1 MIFSVQRYLE
11 DYLERRQL
19 RDVDQ
24 YSVALANL
32 YAAKRGRSSKPEFQK
47 SVRRIKTVFFRSNPA
62 LKRLEFERDLI
73 ARLDERFLKKKAVDG
88 LPTVFPGGVAKER
101 IRLRARRRS
110 MAGLLQQFKAATEA
124 RAVDSFWVSRKRGEL
139 RSRPERIAQ
148 ALLGVFFRGVLADG
162 GFAVREAGSGIGFV
176 DLVAVLSRNAPHI
189 IEMKVLRGQ
198 FEGAEQLDVYM
209 RQEGRQVG
217 WLVVMDARRQ
227 SKRAALPATVPVRGG
242 GGVVLVVVVE
252 LNPTAPSKGGSSSD

>member
-1 MIFSVQRYLE
+1 MIFAIQRYLE

-62 LKRLEFERDLI
+62 LNRPDFERDLI
-73 ARLDERFLKKKAVDG
+73 ARLDERFLKKKSVDG

-110 MAGLLQQFKAATEA
+110 MAGLLQQFKAAIEA
-124 RAVDSFWVSRKRGEL
+124 RAVDSFWVSRQKGEL
-139 RSRPERIAQ
+139 RPRPERIAQ
-148 ALLGVFFRGVLADG
+148 GLLGVFFRAVLADG
-162 GFAVREAGSGIGFV
+162 GFAIREAGSGVGFV
-176 DLVAVLSRNAPHI
+176 DLVAVLSRSAPHI

-198 FEGAEQLDVYM
+198 FEGPEQLGVYM
-209 RQEGRQVG
+209 KQEGRQVG
-217 WLVVMDARRQ
+217 WLVIIDARRRQ
-227 SKRAALPATVPVRGG
+227 SRKLALPAKVPVRAGG
-242 GGVVLVVVVE
+242 MVRVVVVE
-252 LNPTAPSKGGSSSD
+252 VNPTAPSKGGSSSD